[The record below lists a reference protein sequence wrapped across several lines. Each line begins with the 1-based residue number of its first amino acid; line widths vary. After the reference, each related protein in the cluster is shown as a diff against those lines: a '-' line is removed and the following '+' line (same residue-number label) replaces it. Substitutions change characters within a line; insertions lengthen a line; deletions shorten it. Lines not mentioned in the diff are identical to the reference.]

1 MSGNDWEIPLYGC
14 VIVLLII
21 LAAFFSASETA
32 ITSVS
37 KFQWENATKKTPN
50 KLSSKLGQRML
61 STYTIT
67 LGATLIGST
76 LMNIGSST
84 LSTIFFIGVVKLA
97 GGSNAES
104 VGAGVATGVMTVLV
118 LLFAEYAPKASA
130 RKHAIGFLKHFAL
143 FLAFFYYLFYPICYI
158 LNLIFKESIAPTATE
173 DELDILVETIRKE
186 GVLESAE
193 AALVQNA
200 IDFDDTQVMTA
211 MTKMKKVE
219 SLDFNSSS
227 EKILKWFFTQE
238 YTRLPITKK
247 GSIIGVINVKDFMRE
262 YIKKDN
268 HKIKIDEIM
277 DDPFYISQY
286 ATLDKALEMMQ
297 FHHVHIAVVNKN
309 SKSVINMGIVTMEDL
324 IEELVGELYDETDDI
339 TGIQIINDFTWNVGS
354 QVKAK
359 LFLNKYFKTIKIN
372 DKNLTMIK
380 YLKQTFNTK
389 SVKTN
394 KQLEND
400 LFIVRTIKDRE
411 TNAYR
416 FIVEKKYDDI
426 EQSEII
432 TQK

>member
-1 MSGNDWEIPLYGC
+1 MSDNDWEIPLYGC

-50 KLSSKLGQRML
+50 KLSSRLGHKML

-84 LSTIFFIGVVKLA
+84 LSTIFFIGVVNLA

-104 VGAGVATGVMTVLV
+104 VGAGIATGVMTVLV

-130 RKHAIGFLKHFAL
+130 RKHAIGFIKHFSI
-143 FLAFFYYLFYPICYI
+143 FLAFFYYLFYPICYV
-158 LNLIFKESIAPTATE
+158 LNLVFKESIAPTATE
-173 DELDILVETIRKE
+173 DELDVLVDTIRKE
-186 GVLESAE
+186 GVLESVE

-200 IDFDDTQVMTA
+200 IDFDDTQVMAA
-211 MTKMKKVE
+211 MTKINKVE

-227 EKILKWFFTQE
+227 TKILKWFFEEE

-247 GSIIGVINVKDFMRE
+247 GNIVGIVNVKVFMRE
-262 YIKKDN
+262 YIQKEN
-268 HKIKIDEIM
+268 HRIKVEEIM
-277 DDPFYISQY
+277 EEPFFISQY

-309 SKSVINMGIVTMEDL
+309 SKSIVNMGIVTMEDL

-339 TGIQIINDFTWNVGS
+339 TGIQIINDFTWNVSS
-354 QVKAK
+354 QVNAK
-359 LFLNKYFKTIKIN
+359 VFLNRYFKSVKIT
-372 DKNLTMIK
+372 DKKLSMIK
-380 YLKQTFNTK
+380 YLKQSFNTK
-389 SVKTN
+389 TIKTN

-400 LFIVRTIKDRE
+400 LFIVRTIRDRE

-416 FIVEKKYDDI
+416 FIIEKKFDDV
-426 EQSEII
+426 ENNE
-432 TQK
+432 